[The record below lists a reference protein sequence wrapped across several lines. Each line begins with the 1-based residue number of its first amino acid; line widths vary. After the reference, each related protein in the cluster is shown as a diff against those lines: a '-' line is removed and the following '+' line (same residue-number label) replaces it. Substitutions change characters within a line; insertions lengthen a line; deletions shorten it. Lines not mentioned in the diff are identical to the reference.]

1 MANMR
6 DKNKRLKGFGI
17 PIEVCIK
24 YERIA
29 GVKVNEKPTREQAQA
44 VTDMMVKVLVAGVA
58 NVTLTAED
66 YEQIANEVKE
76 NEKRK

>member
-24 YERIA
+24 YERLA
-29 GVKVNEKPTREQAQA
+29 GVKTNETPTKKQSKDI
-44 VTDMMVKVLVAGVA
+44 TDLMVKVLIAGVS
-58 NVTLTAED
+58 NVILTSED
-66 YEQIANEVKE
+66 YEQIAKEVKANE
-76 NEKRK
+76 NR